1 MEDLITYHSPNV
13 VQTRFM
19 IDMKIQKTDFIEV
32 KIPTWT
38 NFSISIDPTKITS
51 QNSGSHFIEV
61 GRKDLIHR
69 RFT

>member
-51 QNSGSHFIEV
+51 
-61 GRKDLIHR
+61 
-69 RFT
+69 